1 MADIVLFHHV
11 VGLTPGVV
19 ALGDRLGALGHRVET
34 PDLFAGLR
42 FPDIPSGIAH
52 LEAIGFETLVARA
65 HDAVSGLGQHAVYA
79 GLSMGVIPTIALSI
93 TRPGAL
99 GAIALES
106 FVPPSF
112 FGTWPDGLPISIHG
126 MEHDPEFAG
135 SGDLAA
141 ARDFAAAHAEAELFT
156 YPGASHLFLDSSLA
170 SHDPAATDE
179 VFAHLAT
186 FLAKLGG
193 SR

>member
-11 VGLTPGVV
+11 MGLTPGVT
-19 ALGDRLGALGHRVET
+19 ALATRLGALGHRVET

-42 FPDIPSGIAH
+42 FPDIPSGLRH

-79 GLSMGVIPTIALSI
+79 GLSMGVIPTMALAI
-93 TRPGAL
+93 TRPGAR

-126 MEHDPEFAG
+126 MENDPGFSG
-135 SGDLAA
+135 SGDLDA
-141 ARDFAAAHAEAELFT
+141 ARDFSAACSEAELFT
-156 YPGASHLFLDSSLA
+156 YPGASHLFLDESLPG
-170 SHDPAATDE
+170 HDRVATAQ
-179 VFAHLAT
+179 VIARLAD
-186 FLAKLGG
+186 FLNRL
-193 SR
+193 

>member
-11 VGLTPGVV
+11 MGLGPGTI
-19 ALGDRLGALGHRVET
+19 ALAERLGAFGHRVET
-34 PDLFAGLR
+34 PDLFAGMR
-42 FPDIPSGIAH
+42 FPDIPSGLAH

-79 GLSMGVIPTIALSI
+79 GLSMGVIPAVALSI
-93 TRPGAL
+93 TRPGAR

-112 FGTWPDGLPISIHG
+112 FGTWPDGLQISIHG
-126 MEHDPEFAG
+126 MENDPEFAG

-141 ARDFAAAHAEAELFT
+141 ARDFAATHPEVELFT
-156 YPGASHLFLDSSLA
+156 YPGASHLFLDATLPG
-170 SHDPAATDE
+170 HDP
-179 VFAHLAT
+179 LAT
-186 FLAKLGG
+186 EQVIARLMDFLARL
-193 SR
+193 